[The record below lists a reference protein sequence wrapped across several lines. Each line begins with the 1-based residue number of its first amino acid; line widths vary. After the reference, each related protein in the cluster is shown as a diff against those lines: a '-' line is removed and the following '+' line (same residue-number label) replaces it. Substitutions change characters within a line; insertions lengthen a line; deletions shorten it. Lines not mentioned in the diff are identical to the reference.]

1 MVNKCWRTKDKGDY
15 VKVDKDNNPVGKL
28 QIYKLSNGKFQGIF
42 SEVGVHTGGFVTKQ
56 YPVTKKVNTAKS
68 SLSLINSYMKKNDKC

>member
-1 MVNKCWRTKDKGDY
+1 MAKKCWITKDKGDY
-15 VKVDKDNNPVGKL
+15 VKVDKDNIPIGKL

-42 SEVGVHTGGFVTKQ
+42 SEVGNHTGGFVTKQ

-68 SLSLINSYMKKNDKC
+68 SLSLIKSYMRKNNKC